1 MAVIPLVSP
10 HKLLVLDKG
19 FCDLFGYSAS
29 GRSEAEICGLAI
41 KSLHGPR
48 TDPAATTC
56 GINNCAAGF
65 TMRVCL
71 VLYDPDGRE
80 IGVDATFSPTLP
92 PALWQV
98 PLFLG

>member
-19 FCDLFGYSAS
+19 FCDLFGYS
-29 GRSEAEICGLAI
+29 GRSEAEICGRAI
-41 KSLHGPR
+41 KSLQGPR

-65 TMRVCL
+65 TTRVRL
-71 VLYDPDGRE
+71 VLYDRDGRE
-80 IGVDATFSPTLP
+80 FGVDETFSPYQHRSYPRPWPLP
-92 PALWQV
+92 
-98 PLFLG
+98 